1 MTGESQTNFWVFLD
15 LLTRRRGLIFAL
27 VLSVTLA
34 AAVISFLLPKW
45 YTATALLLPP
55 PDDSDR
61 GTGLTSL
68 TEIAT
73 YTGGIRLPGL
83 VTPNDVYARMLRS
96 RRIAD
101 KLIEKYHLAER
112 YDASNATAV
121 YLVLGERTKVGV
133 TDEGLLTLSVEDRDP
148 KTAAEM
154 ATTYV
159 NELVELNRELLSTTA
174 RTKREF
180 IEARLVEVRTQLD
193 TARQELEHFQI
204 ENRTVNLDEQARLA
218 LNQAVQLKVEQARI
232 DLDIRMAEQRLGAQ
246 HPDLVEKKERLRL
259 IDRQLEELEWSGAGD
274 SSFFSVPISAI
285 PGLRGR
291 YESLF
296 ARVRVNESLYET
308 LLELY
313 EQARIQ
319 EQEDS
324 PTIAV
329 LDWPRVPDLRSRP
342 KRTVIVLASFIVSL
356 ILAVFLAAWLEFV
369 KRMSE
374 TRPDDYRRLSAFAG
388 AFFGWLPGVHRNVR
402 R

>member
-1 MTGESQTNFWVFLD
+1 MTGESQTNVWVFLD
-15 LLTRRRGLIFAL
+15 LLARRRGLIFGL
-27 VLSVTLA
+27 VLSVTIIA
-34 AAVISFLLPKW
+34 AIISFLLPKW

-55 PDDSDR
+55 ADDSGR
-61 GTGLTSL
+61 GASLSSL

-73 YTGGIRLPGL
+73 YTGGVRLPGL

-96 RRIAD
+96 RRIED
-101 KLIEKYHLAER
+101 KVIEKYNLTER

-121 YLVLGERTKVGV
+121 YMTLEERTRVGV
-133 TDEGLLTLSVEDRDP
+133 TDEGLLSLSVEDRNPD
-148 KTAAEM
+148 TAAAM
-154 ATTYV
+154 ATTFV
-159 NELVELNRELLSTTA
+159 DELVELNRELLSSSA

-180 IEARLVEVRTQLD
+180 IEARLTEVRTQLD
-193 TARQELEHFQI
+193 AARRELESFQI
-204 ENRTVNLDEQARLA
+204 ENRTVNLDEQARLV

-246 HPDLVEKKERLRL
+246 HPDLVDKKERLRL

-285 PGLRGR
+285 PGLRGK

-342 KRTVIVLASFIVSL
+342 KRTVIVLASFICSL
-356 ILAVFLAAWLEFV
+356 IAAIFLAAWLEFV
-369 KRMSE
+369 RRMKD
-374 TRPDDYRRLSAFAG
+374 TRPEDYQRLTAFAG
-388 AFFGWLPGVHRNVR
+388 AYFWWLPGVR
-402 R
+402 RVGRR